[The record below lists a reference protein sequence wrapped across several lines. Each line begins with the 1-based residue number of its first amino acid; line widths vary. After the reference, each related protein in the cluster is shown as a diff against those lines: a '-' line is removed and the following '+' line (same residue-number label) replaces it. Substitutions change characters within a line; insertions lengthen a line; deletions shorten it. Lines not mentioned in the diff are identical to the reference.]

1 MAVSAVVSWAA
12 SRSAG
17 VVVAGPDWGGAVVD
31 TFEAGGTVL
40 TVVVVAVLLGATGG
54 GLAVDRLPPE
64 QATNN
69 RPAANRATSRWIWR

>member
-1 MAVSAVVSWAA
+1 VVT
-12 SRSAG
+12 AG
-17 VVVAGPDWGGAVVD
+17 ADLGRVVVG

-69 RPAANRATSRWIWR
+69 RPEVKRATSRWTRR